1 MLRAIFDYRMWGGW
15 PLVGQP
21 ILALPGGRPRLSVGR
36 SALAIH
42 GMQPA
47 GKVGQASAQCHLL
60 CQVRP
65 LASLGGADA
74 LGGAL
79 RARRPPGRLL
89 DDRRCLILRGR
100 SGTRASRGP
109 EGTPQGIRPTINAES
124 YLSGKVSDIG
134 LQPSPKGTP
143 GFSPT
148 FYGFVFV
155 RHHAAKP
162 ENLGRPRRSRLKPA
176 CRLNACPTQGRH

>member
-1 MLRAIFDYRMWGGW
+1 MGKR
-15 PLVGQP
+15 
-21 ILALPGGRPRLSVGR
+21 PGGIGARQGSLTVPLGERS

-65 LASLGGADA
+65 SASPGGADA

-79 RARRPPGRLL
+79 WARRPPGRLL
-89 DDRRCLILRGR
+89 DDRRCLILRGK
-100 SGTRASRGP
+100 SGTRASRAD
-109 EGTPQGIRPTINAES
+109 QGVRPTINTES
-124 YLSGKVSDIG
+124 HLSGKVSDIG

-148 FYGFVFV
+148 FFGFVSV

-176 CRLNACPTQGRH
+176 CRLNACPTKRPNSSNATLRALTVAAL